1 MLSFFETN
9 GLTCLDQ
16 RGCISLQIISQ
27 TQFWTLQNTNKHLTT
42 QTFIKILLVCV
53 CTRVRITL
61 AFDEISEIHALLISL
76 FYFFNLN
83 TSCVSHAK
91 KGEVSLCVRDVL
103 VQKVSAYD
111 PPVKHMIKA
120 LEQNAKM

>member
-1 MLSFFETN
+1 M
-9 GLTCLDQ
+9 
-16 RGCISLQIISQ
+16 
-27 TQFWTLQNTNKHLTT
+27 
-42 QTFIKILLVCV
+42 
-53 CTRVRITL
+53 CTRVCITL